1 VPAQRRTG
9 HPKRPPL
16 TLLTPRLLV
25 HCVVTPWLLSVTA
38 IGALSGAEGARPNM
52 IVITV
57 DALRADHLGV
67 YGYTRPTSPAIDAFA
82 KGAVVVTDAISQA
95 PYTKASV
102 ASLLTGLYPT
112 THKTYTTKPKVG
124 QLMTTGVGK
133 TALPYTDILGAELQT
148 LPEALKAAGYETF
161 ALTSNPFL
169 ISEFGF
175 AQGFDH
181 FRFISEQGEFGSA
194 RYVLAEAMK
203 VFDARSKRPFF
214 LWVHLMEPHSPY
226 TPPEPY
232 RSMFPALTPPEPI
245 DPSVIPA
252 WIRIGGSRDLNLYKA
267 RYDGEIRTA
276 DEAIGK
282 FFEELRRRRLWDR
295 TAIILTAD
303 HGESFMEHGV
313 LEHNTWLYDELVRVP
328 LVIRIPG
335 LPPRRVRTQVQLVD
349 LFPTL
354 AGIAGAK
361 VPTGLHGRDR
371 LADLQGRTNSK
382 TYAYSEVVGSR
393 FAIRTLEWK
402 YISSLQG
409 GRQLFDL
416 RVDPREQ
423 NNLARQ
429 HPERVEQLERVLQH
443 VVATAVMSGEA
454 IRGQSSPVS
463 PEVLKRLR
471 SLGYLGH

>member
-1 VPAQRRTG
+1 M
-9 HPKRPPL
+9 
-16 TLLTPRLLV
+16 PRLLLQLV
-25 HCVVTPWLLSVTA
+25 ATPCLLCVSA
-38 IGALSGAEGARPNM
+38 IAASAGADRARPNI

-67 YGYTRPTSPAIDAFA
+67 YGYTRPTSPSIDAFA
-82 KGAVVVTDAISQA
+82 KGAVVVTDGISQA
-95 PYTKASV
+95 PYTKASI

-112 THKTYTTKPKVG
+112 AHKTYTTKPTFG
-124 QLMTTGVGK
+124 QLMTTGVGN
-133 TALPYTDILGAELQT
+133 TALPYTDILSAEIQT
-148 LPEALKAAGYETF
+148 LPEALHAAGYETF
-161 ALTSNPFL
+161 ALTSNPYL
-169 ISEFGF
+169 VSEFGF
-175 AQGFDH
+175 AQGFEH
-181 FRFISEQGEFGSA
+181 FRFVAEQRELASA
-194 RYVLAEAMK
+194 PYVLAEAMK
-203 VFDARSKRPFF
+203 ALDARSPRPFF

-232 RSMFPALTPPEPI
+232 RSMFPPLTPAEPI

-276 DEAIGK
+276 DEAIGT

-295 TAIILTAD
+295 TAIVVTAD

-335 LPPRRVRTQVQLVD
+335 LRPRRVRTQMQLVD

-354 AGIAGAK
+354 AGVAGAK
-361 VPTGLHGRDR
+361 VPPGLHGSDR
-371 LADLQGRTNSK
+371 FPHLQGRAAPES
-382 TYAYSEVVGSR
+382 YAYSEMVGRR
-393 FAIRTLEWK
+393 FSIRRLDWK

-423 NNLARQ
+423 NNLAQQ
-429 HPERVEQLERVLQH
+429 HPERVERLERDLQR
-443 VVATAVMSGEA
+443 VVAMAVKSGA
-454 IRGQSSPVS
+454 TIRGQSSPVS
-463 PEVLKRLR
+463 PDILKRLK
-471 SLGYLGH
+471 SLGYLAH